1 MAERDHSNEKRRI
14 YTWRNN
20 VFTVVRA
27 VIRGYWEGNDYG
39 KWNLS
44 GEVVGFWSMV
54 FLSIVS
60 FFVKIK
66 AKNR

>member
-14 YTWRNN
+14 YMWRNN

-27 VIRGYWEGNDYG
+27 VIWGYWEGNDYG

-44 GEVVGFWSMV
+44 GKVVGFWSMV

>member
-1 MAERDHSNEKRRI
+1 M
-14 YTWRNN
+14 WRNN

-60 FFVKIK
+60 FVKIK